1 MNSGRESGKKG
12 KRSKRGMGTI
22 RQTKAGSFEYR
33 ISYYDEF
40 NVRRT
45 KSFTCATVE
54 QCVAKAEK
62 FKADMKYKEGIMGR
76 DTTLA
81 HIIRQKIDADHARN
95 FTGDAGYDRNLKT
108 LAILERDGIG
118 NMPIRDIEVKVMEN
132 YLKTI
137 TRYSNTVIKKI
148 YGMIKAGYKTAYDVG
163 FISFNYMLLPEMRCP
178 RSVKRDKKVRA
189 LTDDEQTKFIEAL
202 QKHKKRYGR
211 NEYST
216 QLLIELF
223 SGLRMGEIN
232 ALRPEDIKMDR
243 GYIHVC
249 QTISR
254 GLECESYIKEGAK
267 TYAGERD
274 VPISKTL
281 RPILERALEEVRD
294 NPYGLVFYDYVKDGI
309 IETSQ
314 VNSFYRRICE
324 STGIEYNG
332 QHALRHTFATRS
344 IEAGVPPLVLKK
356 WLGHTNIH
364 ITLDTYSD
372 VFDKMNF
379 ESTDKLDILMGS
391 LMPE

>member
-1 MNSGRESGKKG
+1 M
-12 KRSKRGMGTI
+12 
-22 RQTKAGSFEYR
+22 TKAGTYEYR

-62 FKADMKYKEGIMGR
+62 FRDDMKYKEGIMR
-76 DTTLA
+76 KDTTLA
-81 HIIRQKIDADHARN
+81 HIRQKIEADHARN
-95 FTGDAGYDRNLKT
+95 FTGDAGYDRNLQT

-118 NMPIRDIEVKVMEN
+118 YMPIREIEARDMEN

-137 TRYSNTVIKKI
+137 TKYSNTVIKKI

-163 FISFNYMLLPEMRCP
+163 LISFNYMLLPEMRCP

-189 LTDDEQTKFIEAL
+189 LTDDEQTKLIAAL

-232 ALRPEDIKMDR
+232 ALRPEDIRLDR

-254 GLECESYIKEGAK
+254 GLECQSYIKEGTK

-281 RPILERALEEVRD
+281 RPILPKRRSVSR
-294 NPYGLVFYDYVKDGI
+294 
-309 IETSQ
+309 
-314 VNSFYRRICE
+314 SFCRI
-324 STGIEYNG
+324 SP
-332 QHALRHTFATRS
+332 A
-344 IEAGVPPLVLKK
+344 
-356 WLGHTNIH
+356 
-364 ITLDTYSD
+364 IT
-372 VFDKMNF
+372 
-379 ESTDKLDILMGS
+379 
-391 LMPE
+391 